1 MVLKKEV
8 IDLANLS
15 NNEEGYILG
24 IAEASGAGAA
34 FLATQPLDPAF
45 KAVAC
50 GILGFI
56 SVTLNGFWFKFVN
69 TTKTQ
74 AVSSQA

>member
-1 MVLKKEV
+1 MEKEV

-15 NNEEGYILG
+15 NTEEGYILG

-34 FLATQPLDPAF
+34 FLATQPLDPVF

-56 SVTLNGFWFKFVN
+56 SVSLNGFWFKFVN
-69 TTKTQ
+69 TTKPQ
-74 AVSSQA
+74 ATPQQT

>member
-1 MVLKKEV
+1 MVREKEV

-15 NNEEGYILG
+15 NSEEGFILG

-34 FLATQPLDPAF
+34 FLATQPLDAAF
-45 KAVAC
+45 KVVAC

-69 TTKTQ
+69 TTKPQ
-74 AVSSQA
+74 ATPQQA